1 MYDCRMMRI
10 SLSGSTDILVFVS
23 PMLEYKFTC
32 MSVSVCLSVCLSVTL
47 CVNSFTGQTF
57 QRIFTVDSLNDADLR
72 KNVPFGVSMM
82 NNHI

>member
-32 MSVSVCLSVCLSVTL
+32 MSVSVCLFVRHTFCQLVYRSDLSTDFY
-47 CVNSFTGQTF
+47 S
-57 QRIFTVDSLNDADLR
+57 
-72 KNVPFGVSMM
+72 
-82 NNHI
+82 